1 MSESMFAKKA
11 AKRAGK
17 VSGTPTK
24 VPKPKRVKFTRSMT
38 EDDREALES
47 MANAEGVTIA
57 GLIHKWIAEH
67 AE

>member
-17 VSGTPTK
+17 MSGAPTK
-24 VPKPKRVKFTRSMT
+24 VPKPRRVKFTLSVT
-38 EDDREALES
+38 EDDRAALES
-47 MANAEGVTIA
+47 MANAKGVTIA
-57 GLIHKWIAEH
+57 GLIHRWIAEH